1 MGKST
6 FNRKETKYQLDATQL
21 RVVRAAVAAHL
32 PQAAYGTGRVNSIYL
47 DTDERSVIARS
58 LEKPLYKEK
67 LRVRW
72 YGPSCLEDA
81 DVAFVEL
88 KKKFQGI
95 VYKRRLSMTAAQ
107 AQAFL
112 EGASVMDVCAQDAV
126 SVPGA
131 SPYQRYQIAH
141 EVDMAR
147 ARAGALR
154 PSALISCVRTSF
166 GSDDEGA
173 LRITFDERLCAHD
186 LFTQALPLPLMTS
199 GSAIMEVKCLGA
211 YPSWLIEALSR
222 VKAYPSS
229 FSKYGTFYEASR
241 AQRMAPAKEAA
252 HA

>member
-6 FNRKETKYQLDATQL
+6 FNRKETKYQLDAAQL
-21 RVVRAAVAAHL
+21 RAMRAAVAAHL
-32 PQAAYGTGRVNSIYL
+32 PQAAFGTGRVNSIYL
-47 DTDERSVIARS
+47 DTALRSVIARS

-72 YGPSCLEDA
+72 YGVQRLEDA
-81 DVAFVEL
+81 DMAFVEL
-88 KKKFQGI
+88 KKKFKGI
-95 VYKRRLSMTAAQ
+95 VYKRRLQMTPAQ

-112 EGASVMDVCAQDAV
+112 EGTSCMDICAQDAV
-126 SVPGA
+126 AAADA

-141 EVDMAR
+141 ELDGSR
-147 ARAGALR
+147 AHAGALR

-173 LRITFDERLCAHD
+173 LRVTFDEHLHAQD
-186 LFTQALPLPLMTS
+186 LFPGE
-199 GSAIMEVKCLGA
+199 GSLSLIPCGHAIMEVKCLGA
-211 YPSWLIEALSR
+211 FPSWLIEALNG

-229 FSKYGTFYEASR
+229 FSKYGTFYEVSC
-241 AQRMAPAKEAA
+241 AQRLAPAKEVA